1 MAKVTSKRQV
11 TIPKSIA
18 DRYHIREGDE
28 LEFMPAGDV
37 IRVVPAGA
45 GTEPKPVAPRL
56 ALFDAATERQ
66 RVRER
71 ARARRRGK
79 RVDRGWTRE
88 ELYTR
93 GRPG

>member
-18 DRYHIREGDE
+18 DQYHIREGDD
-28 LEFMPAGDV
+28 LEFVPAGDV
-37 IRVVPAGA
+37 IRVVPAGT
-45 GTEPKPVAPRL
+45 GTESKPVASRL
-56 ALFDAATERQ
+56 DLFDAATERQ
-66 RVRER
+66 RARAR

-79 RVDRGWTRE
+79 RTDRGLARE

-93 GRPG
+93 GRPR